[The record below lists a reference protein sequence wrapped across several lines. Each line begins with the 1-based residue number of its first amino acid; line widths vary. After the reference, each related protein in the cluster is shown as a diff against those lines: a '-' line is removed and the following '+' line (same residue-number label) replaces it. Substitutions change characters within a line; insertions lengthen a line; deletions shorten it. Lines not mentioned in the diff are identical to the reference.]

1 MKIIRKIREALIHL
15 LGGVTQGENEY
26 VGNIMHDLGRY
37 KCLRELQGYAD
48 DLNGKPCDEW
58 SHAMYRHISEELCR
72 MEGLLPDPDE
82 EGAHPC

>member
-37 KCLRELQGYAD
+37 KCLRELQNYAD
-48 DLNGKPCDEW
+48 DLNGKTGDEW
-58 SHAMYRHISEELCR
+58 SHDMYRHISEELCR
-72 MEGLLPDPDE
+72 MEGLMSDPDE
-82 EGAHPC
+82 